1 MFFDPEV
8 LKQDTLVNADYPA
21 LVRAALQK
29 RFPEAESRQDRKQLT
44 ALISSGAGYQLR
56 DMVLRDPAVIGR
68 TVPVR
73 VPVDD
78 EIDMLLKG
86 VFRRDVPEAERR
98 VSDRQIALDR
108 RTSRRGPC
116 RAALQHRVSDRP
128 GTRANPSSR
137 ASAAP

>member
-29 RFPEAESRQDRKQLT
+29 RFPEAESRQDRKQLM

-73 VPVDD
+73 VPLDD

-98 VSDRQIALDR
+98 DFGPADR
-108 RTSRRGPC
+108 RGSTPWPP
-116 RAALQHRVSDRP
+116 RAVSS
-128 GTRANPSSR
+128 G
-137 ASAAP
+137 ASTPRF